1 MKTLEQRI
9 AACLTDN
16 ATTSGDIA
24 SIIAEVQAEASEASR
39 QVELERAISS
49 DASAAEVSRGITE
62 KEIIR
67 SRLRASLPALQH
79 KLDVTYAEEREADY
93 MKERARVEKN
103 VEVAAEAFAEIPK
116 LIEAIIERLLLAEK
130 TDAEVSILN
139 RSAPSGWASVLGPE
153 LKARG
158 LSAFSASHP
167 RMSRDMK
174 LPDWNS
180 SQLLWPRR
188 PPAPTVA
195 TGVIIDDRFN
205 SNWGKLAEE
214 RKRRVNNM
222 IDADLAAAVAA
233 KVERNKGF

>member
-9 AACLTDN
+9 AATLADN
-16 ATTSGDIA
+16 AATSSDIA
-24 SIIAEVQAEASEASR
+24 SIIAEVQTEASEATR

-49 DASAAEVSRGITE
+49 DASAAEASRGITE

-79 KLDVTYAEEREADY
+79 KLDATYAEEREANY

-103 VEVAAEAFAEIPK
+103 VEVAAEAFAEIPQ
-116 LIEAIIERLLLAEK
+116 LIAAIIERLDLAEQ
-130 TDAEVSILN
+130 TDKEVSILN

-158 LSAFSASHP
+158 LSTFSASHP
-167 RMSRDMK
+167 RIGRDMQ
-174 LPDWNS
+174 LPDWNG

-188 PPAPTVA
+188 PAPTIA
-195 TGVIIDDRFN
+195 TGAVIDDRFN

-214 RKRRVNNM
+214 RKQRVNNM

-233 KVERNKGF
+233 KVERTKGF